1 MTTNPAQT
9 QSDIWSDWLLHRRHG
24 DSAQQADN
32 LRPAIDSYAARVLEG
47 AKLQT
52 GMTLVDVGTGE
63 GLIALLAIARIGP
76 SLKVIMTDISLPMLH
91 YTEQLIA
98 QRGIGNECS
107 FIHASAE
114 DLSAIPDNSVDVVT
128 TRSVLAYVADKRLA
142 FREMFRVLKPG
153 GRISLAE
160 PVFRDDAIKIL
171 AMKNWI
177 DQHPDHEQT
186 RYMQLVHQ
194 WKSAQY
200 PDTLEKIAADPMT
213 NYSERDLFIMA
224 TESRFAEIH
233 VELHIDSTLRAAPQ
247 WDQYIECSPHPLA
260 PPLSIIL
267 QQHFTPEDRHFFEQ
281 TMRPL
286 LEKGELEGIERM
298 VYLTATKPVSA

>member
-1 MTTNPAQT
+1 MTTNPAAT

-32 LRPAIDSYAARVLEG
+32 LRPAIDSYAARVLAG
-47 AKLQT
+47 AQLQS

-63 GLIALLAIARIGP
+63 GLIALLAIDRIGP

-91 YTEQLIA
+91 YTEQLFG
-98 QRGIGNECS
+98 QRGISNECR
-107 FIHASAE
+107 FIHAPAH
-114 DLSAIPDNSVDVVT
+114 DLSAIADISVDVVT

-142 FREMFRVLKPG
+142 LREMFRILKPG

-177 DQHPDHEQT
+177 AQHPDHEQT

-224 TESRFAEIH
+224 SESQFSEIH
-233 VELHIDSTLRAAPQ
+233 VELHIDSTLRATPQ

-260 PPLSIIL
+260 PPLSTIL
-267 QQHFTPEDRHFFEQ
+267 QQHFSPEDRHFFEQ

-286 LEKGELEGIERM
+286 LEKGELEGVERM
-298 VYLTATKPVSA
+298 VYLTANKPV